1 MVEAQVAT
9 AGQRLLRRLCELQW
23 DAVDAEAAA
32 RYRATQAPGSVEAD
46 GYETLTAAS
55 RFGTLHLRRQVCA
68 HHDGRPHVMPG
79 NDLLPTHHGILI
91 TRGLQEQA
99 CLLPQ
104 EVPFVTAARLLG
116 WRTGEPD
123 ILCAST
129 LRTLVR
135 DHGGRIR
142 CLEQTE
148 AIVLLSQHT
157 TGRRL
162 VGVPVEQ
169 PRRRAGW
176 PEELGAAVAAALA
189 QSQAR
194 PPRGGLPDS
203 LGAGAGCAG
212 RGRGDASGHPA
223 AAGTAGGPGADAARP

>member
-1 MVEAQVAT
+1 MSMSHLRVVICRVEDEDEQMTELASVDLPPMCARWSGAPLDTLEAQVAT
-9 AGQRLLRRLCELQW
+9 AGQRLLTRLCELQW
-23 DAVDAEAAA
+23 DAVDAEAVA
-32 RYRATQAPGSVEAD
+32 RYAAAQAPGGVERD
-46 GYETLTAAS
+46 GAETLRVAS

-68 HHDGRPHVMPG
+68 HHDGRPYVMPG
-79 NDLLPTHHGILI
+79 NALLPTHHGILI

-142 CLEQTE
+142 RLEQTE
-148 AIVLLSQHT
+148 AVLCW
-157 TGRRL
+157 L
-162 VGVPVEQ
+162 VTSS
-169 PRRRAGW
+169 
-176 PEELGAAVAAALA
+176 ALTRCG
-189 QSQAR
+189 S
-194 PPRGGLPDS
+194 S
-203 LGAGAGCAG
+203 LGQTPGHRVSARYDHAASWGWEGCL
-212 RGRGDASGHPA
+212 
-223 AAGTAGGPGADAARP
+223 